1 MRGGLG
7 MQKKLR
13 GGEVPLPLHPVPLLH
28 PFPLPQHHTQE
39 LIRSRD
45 EGWGWWLRAKSG

>member
-1 MRGGLG
+1 

-13 GGEVPLPLHPVPLLH
+13 GGEVPLPLSPFPLLH
-28 PFPLPQHHTQE
+28 PFSLPQHRTQE
-39 LIRSRD
+39 LSCSRD